1 MVSHLKFVVSH
12 TEIGDDKTRCLV
24 LEYGFLLQVGCFSL
38 QVGYQDTTGLVLER
52 GNSFQVWGLSFQ
64 VAWFPTSSWLFLPAD
79 KICALTKLLFLME
92 NLHPW
97 SLNSVV
103 LSK

>member
-52 GNSFQVWGLSFQ
+52 ENSFQVWGSSFQ

-79 KICALTKLLFLME
+79 RICALTKLLFLM
-92 NLHPW
+92 
-97 SLNSVV
+97 
-103 LSK
+103 